1 MIAHRL
7 RGALPA
13 LGCAALALAFQ
24 QVDRLPDNLDRLH
37 EPGFAAFWIARELM
51 PALVVAAVVLV
62 VLRLASR
69 DTGSLARR
77 PLRFALLVAGGGAL
91 GVACAWALALAGG
104 WLPAPGS
111 AGFDWTVLYEAWS
124 ATVLWGGLAGWLYVL
139 LRSRVAEGDRLALLL
154 ARRALVARQL
164 AQSRLAATR
173 AQVDPALLVDVLRES
188 RRRHLDADADAIALL
203 DALVHALRLALDA
216 GAADAA
222 AGSPQRRR
230 TVAWIELVALRHG
243 LAVQRN
249 GDEFVLT
256 GPALGPALAA
266 TLGDWA
272 RGQPGILRH
281 VATAEPA
288 PAHVLH
294 VAP

>member
-1 MIAHRL
+1 MIGTRL
-7 RGALPA
+7 GGALPA

-37 EPGFAAFWIARELM
+37 EPGFVVFWLARELM

-69 DTGSLARR
+69 DMGSLARR
-77 PLRFALLVAGGGAL
+77 PLRFALLIAGGGAL
-91 GVACAWALALAGG
+91 GVGCAWALALAGG

-111 AGFDWTVLYEAWS
+111 ADFDWTLLYEAWS
-124 ATVLWGGLAGWLYVL
+124 ATVLWGGLTGWLYVL
-139 LRSRVAEGDRLALLL
+139 LRSRVEEGDRFALLL

-173 AQVDPALLVDVLRES
+173 AQVDPELLVDVLRES
-188 RRRHLDADADAIALL
+188 RRRHLDADADAIVLL
-203 DALVHALRLALDA
+203 DALVRALRLALDA
-216 GAADAA
+216 GAADDA
-222 AGSPQRRR
+222 AGSSQRRR
-230 TVAWIELVALRHG
+230 VVTWIELLALRHG
-243 LAVQRN
+243 LAVQRS

-256 GPALGPALAA
+256 GPALGPALVAM
-266 TLGDWA
+266 LDDWA
-272 RGQPGILRH
+272 QGQPGILRH

-288 PAHVLH
+288 PAYVLH
-294 VAP
+294 LTR